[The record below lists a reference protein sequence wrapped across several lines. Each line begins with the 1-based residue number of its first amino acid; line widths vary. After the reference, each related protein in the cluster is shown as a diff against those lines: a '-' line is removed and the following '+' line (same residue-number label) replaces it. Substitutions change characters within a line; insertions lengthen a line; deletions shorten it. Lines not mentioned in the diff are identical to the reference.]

1 MITRITVW
9 QSCTTLQQINR
20 ELKFFVE
27 LLAGYLHDVE
37 EFKAKI
43 AASMV
48 SEHAA
53 YESALKVH
61 EILLIKVGHK
71 IAELKGSRAKE

>member
-1 MITRITVW
+1 
-9 QSCTTLQQINR
+9 
-20 ELKFFVE
+20 
-27 LLAGYLHDVE
+27 
-37 EFKAKI
+37 
-43 AASMV
+43 MV